1 MMHRDCITCRR
12 LEAERQA
19 AAVSD
24 TLGLLGVVLG
34 TLCVCALAWLLR

>member
-19 AAVSD
+19 DAF
-24 TLGLLGVVLG
+24 GLLGVVLG
-34 TLCVCALAWLLR
+34 TLCVCGLAWLLR